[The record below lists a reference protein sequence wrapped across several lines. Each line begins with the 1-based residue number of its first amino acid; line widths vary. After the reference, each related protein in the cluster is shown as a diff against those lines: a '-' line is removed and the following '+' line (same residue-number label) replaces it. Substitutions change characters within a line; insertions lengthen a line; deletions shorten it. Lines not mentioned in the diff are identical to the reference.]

1 MAIIKEE
8 CKSVVS
14 GLHTKSEE
22 LHEATKTVNA
32 SVTVLESKDDELS
45 TLRTKYAELM
55 QKYRVSLKQVQQ
67 TELQSFVAHLRAVK
81 QLSIIW
87 L

>member
-45 TLRTKYAELM
+45 TLRTKWELM
-55 QKYRVSLKQVQQ
+55 QKYESVSETSVNN
-67 TELQSFVAHLRAVK
+67 TELQELRMHLRAVK